1 MQTENEIFT
10 KYLKEKFNEVDLEL
24 NAPLR
29 DTADFNSYM
38 LNIRLKELGDEFVSS
53 LKRKVCEI
61 LRPERKK

>member
-29 DTADFNSYM
+29 DTVAFNFYM
-38 LNIRLKELGDEFVSS
+38 LNIRLKELGDEFISS
-53 LKRKVCEI
+53 LRRILNEI
-61 LRPERKK
+61 D